1 MTAINFSADE
11 IRTGKMTPEHL
22 QTAVNAVREDGYVLL
37 NELID
42 PAIMAVLRDKMLEDV
57 DAILARKDVPFNFNV
72 GNLQQ
77 DPPPIMPY
85 LYREV
90 LVNDIVISITRAML
104 GAGLKNS
111 FYSGNTALPHST
123 SRQPAHADIGQLWP
137 DLEVPTPP
145 FALVVNVLPVDVS
158 AENGSTEIW
167 PGTHKDT
174 SVFVQKGDIKV
185 SADKLEEQR
194 RIAPPFQYS
203 AKAGSVV
210 VRDMRLWHA
219 GMPNHTSTPRPMIA
233 MIHTVSWWGGEAP
246 LTFPRGTESLFEHP
260 DLHTVA
266 RFVDGPIDYLNR
278 NEAYDLMK

>member
-1 MTAINFSADE
+1 MTAINFSAFE
-11 IRTGKMTPEHL
+11 IRTGMMTPEHL
-22 QTAVNAVREDGYVLL
+22 QTAVHAVREDGYVLL

-77 DPPPIMPY
+77 DPPPILPY

-90 LVNDIVISITRAML
+90 LVNDIVISISRAIL

-123 SRQPAHADIGQLWP
+123 GRQPAHADIGQLWP
-137 DLEVPTPP
+137 DLEVHTPP

-174 SVFVQKGDIKV
+174 SVFVQSGDIKV
-185 SADKLEEQR
+185 SAEKLEAQT

-219 GMPNHTSTPRPMIA
+219 GMPNHTATPRPMIA
-233 MIHTVSWWGGEAP
+233 MIHTVSWWSGEAP
-246 LTFPRGTESLFEHP
+246 LTFPKGTESLFEHP

-278 NEAYDLMK
+278 NEAYDLVK

>member
-11 IRTGKMTPEHL
+11 IRTGKMTPEHQ
-22 QTAVNAVREDGYVLL
+22 QTAVRAVREDGYVLL

-42 PAIMAVLRDKMLEDV
+42 PEIMAVLRDKMLEDV

-90 LVNDIVISITRAML
+90 LVNDIVISITRELL
-104 GAGLKNS
+104 GAGLKSS

-123 SRQPAHADIGQLWP
+123 NRQPAHADIGQLWP

-185 SADKLEEQR
+185 SAEKLEEQR

-219 GMPNHTSTPRPMIA
+219 GMPNHTATPRPMIA

-246 LTFPRGTESLFEHP
+246 LTFPKGTESLFEHP

>member
-22 QTAVNAVREDGYVLL
+22 KTAVRAVREDGYVLL

-104 GAGLKNS
+104 GAGL
-111 FYSGNTALPHST
+111 
-123 SRQPAHADIGQLWP
+123 
-137 DLEVPTPP
+137 
-145 FALVVNVLPVDVS
+145 
-158 AENGSTEIW
+158 
-167 PGTHKDT
+167 
-174 SVFVQKGDIKV
+174 
-185 SADKLEEQR
+185 
-194 RIAPPFQYS
+194 
-203 AKAGSVV
+203 
-210 VRDMRLWHA
+210 
-219 GMPNHTSTPRPMIA
+219 
-233 MIHTVSWWGGEAP
+233 
-246 LTFPRGTESLFEHP
+246 
-260 DLHTVA
+260 
-266 RFVDGPIDYLNR
+266 
-278 NEAYDLMK
+278 